1 MVQNNYTCARAE
13 LSDDIRSV
21 ESESTVH
28 THRKDSLHGNVKST
42 VVQMIIDQIKI
53 GKFIRERRLQQGLTQ
68 KQLADLINVGAGTIS
83 KWECGRGLPELVNI
97 LPLCEVLEISFEE
110 LIKGEFAD

>member
-1 MVQNNYTCARAE
+1 MLQSNYNCDKAE
-13 LSDDIRSV
+13 LAEGIRSV

-53 GKFIRERRLQQGLTQ
+53 GKFIRGRRLSLGLTQ

>member
-1 MVQNNYTCARAE
+1 MERNNYTWDHEEFAD
-13 LSDDIRSV
+13 SIRSV

-97 LPLCEVLEISFEE
+97 LPLCEILEISFEE
-110 LIKGEFAD
+110 LIKGELAD

>member
-1 MVQNNYTCARAE
+1 MVRNNYTCDNSE
-13 LSDDIRSV
+13 LANGIRSV

-53 GKFIRERRLQQGLTQ
+53 GKFIRERRLYLGLTQ
-68 KQLADLINVGAGTIS
+68 KQLADLISVGAGTVS
-83 KWECGRGLPELVNI
+83 KWECGRGLPDLVNI
-97 LPLCEVLEISFEE
+97 LPLCKVLDISFEE
-110 LIKGEFAD
+110 LIKGELAN

>member
-1 MVQNNYTCARAE
+1 MVQSNYNCDKTE
-13 LSDDIRSV
+13 LADAIRSV

-42 VVQMIIDQIKI
+42 VAQMIIDQIKI

-68 KQLADLINVGAGTIS
+68 RQLADLINVGAGTIS

-97 LPLCEVLEISFEE
+97 LPLCEILEISFEE
-110 LIKGEFAD
+110 LIKGELAG